1 MNYCFRV
8 SEQIFC
14 SSSTKN
20 GPKMPKAGQHL
31 CESGIKYSTA
41 FKTSY
46 TFKQVN
52 QGLHRLKENLFQGKT
67 LYLIICSWFSKKPT
81 LLCLPKSVFGANSS
95 YFLTKFECFDWN
107 GMKYFKMLIFSIFHK
122 RSYQNGKL
130 QNAII
135 FERNEFWPSVK
146 SLCFPAWR
154 SLK

>member
-14 SSSTKN
+14 NSSTKN

-31 CESGIKYSTA
+31 CKSGIKYSTA

-95 YFLTKFECFDWN
+95 YFFDKISMFWLKWHEIFQNVDFFQFFIRDPTKMAN
-107 GMKYFKMLIFSIFHK
+107 FKM
-122 RSYQNGKL
+122 R
-130 QNAII
+130 
-135 FERNEFWPSVK
+135 
-146 SLCFPAWR
+146 
-154 SLK
+154 